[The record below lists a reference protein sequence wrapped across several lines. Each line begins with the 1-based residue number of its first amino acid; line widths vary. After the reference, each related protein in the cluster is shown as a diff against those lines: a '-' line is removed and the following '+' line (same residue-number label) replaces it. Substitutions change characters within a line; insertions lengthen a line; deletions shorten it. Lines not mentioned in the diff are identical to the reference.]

1 MHMHEVLISLINLPF
16 SKPKPEAKDEKPEAI
31 PSLETEEE
39 ADLKEKLG
47 VYRLIL
53 MRYRDIIEEKEGKSI
68 TEMKSLVKPF
78 DRAVLDERDKIVDS
92 FHPYI
97 YDENFRE
104 AAEQAI
110 TMISGIKTVK
120 LPLIFWFSFDEMLHL
135 GAADEMGKAVF
146 LCSLVRALEN
156 DDARVLITDAKKPF
170 VLFSFKGAH
179 IIIDPDSGEKSVA
192 QSREE
197 ALKKLGTNKVLYSF
211 NDRDYEDYV
220 EEK

>member
-1 MHMHEVLISLINLPF
+1 MLAAFAILINLPF
-16 SKPKPEAKDEKPEAI
+16 SKPKPKEEKPEPI
-31 PSLETEEE
+31 PSQGNDEE

-53 MRYRDIIEEKEGKSI
+53 MRYRDMIEEKEGKSI

-97 YDENFRE
+97 YEDNFRE

-110 TMISGIKTVK
+110 AWVSGIKTVR

-156 DDARVLITDAKKPF
+156 DDAKILITDAKKPF

-179 IIIDPDSGEKSVA
+179 FLIDPDSGEKTVA
-192 QSREE
+192 QAREE